1 MPNVLRSGRYVYREQ
16 EEDLNGKPGQLNKRN
31 VDKLITQQGK
41 FNVMQINLHILL
53 MIFLIELC
61 VCCR

>member
-16 EEDLNGKPGQLNKRN
+16 EEDLNGKPGQLNKGK
-31 VDKLITQQGK
+31 VDKLLTQQGK

-53 MIFLIELC
+53 TSFLVVLC